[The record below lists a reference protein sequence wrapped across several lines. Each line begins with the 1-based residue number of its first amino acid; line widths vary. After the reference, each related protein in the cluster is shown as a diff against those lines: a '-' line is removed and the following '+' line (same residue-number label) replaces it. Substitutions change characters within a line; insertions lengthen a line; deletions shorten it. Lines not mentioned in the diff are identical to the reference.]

1 MDCLPLADDVIT
13 LEGGMASSSEKP
25 GTEWLTCNSEESSDP
40 AVMDVTENNPLDVPS
55 DVAEVEVT
63 EEQLQVEQAMQIKE
77 WEICKYYFSCAG
89 KRNLFFCFLLAT
101 ACTLL
106 SKGSG
111 TYPTTLMRSHC

>member
-25 GTEWLTCNSEESSDP
+25 GTEWLTYNSEECSDQTD
-40 AVMDVTENNPLDVPS
+40 MDVTGHKPLNVLS
-55 DVAEVEVT
+55 DVAEIDVT

-89 KRNLFFCFLLAT
+89 KGNLFFCFLLA
-101 ACTLL
+101 AGSTLL

-111 TYPTTLMRSHC
+111 MYPITLVWSRC